1 MSSLS
6 QIQRYLF
13 VIRRVRKGDYPSL
26 KKIRDYIEEE
36 FSHRELT
43 TIGLSE
49 RTLERTI
56 NEIKYELGIGIKYSK
71 LECGYCISDDEI
83 DDPDSIERVLEPFDI
98 LNALQ
103 ADNGFQD
110 VVIPEAYI
118 RKGTEH
124 LFTLLKAAKQ
134 HFVVEFTYDKF
145 DDSEAVKREVT
156 PYAVRQV
163 RGRWYLIGFEIKSND
178 VLKSFGLDRISELTV
193 QKKRFTPVEIDI
205 KARFE
210 DSFGIMVYDHL
221 PVEDVVLEFDS
232 LDGSYLK
239 SLKLHSSQ
247 KIIEDTPERF
257 VVSVRLRITHDF
269 LMELASRCS
278 SLKVISPDSLRVKM
292 VELFEKA
299 IERNRV

>member
-13 VIRRVRKGDYPSL
+13 VIRRVRRGDNPSL
-26 KKIRDYIEEE
+26 KDIRDYVEEQC
-36 FSHRELT
+36 RNQKLT
-43 TIGLSE
+43 DIGFSE
-49 RTLERTI
+49 RTIERTI
-56 NEIKYELGIGIKYSK
+56 NEIRNGLGIGIENESQRGYS
-71 LECGYCISDDEI
+71 ISKDQC
-83 DDPDSIERVLEPFDI
+83 DDPDNIEQVLEPFDI

-103 ADNGFQD
+103 AGHGFQK
-110 VVIPEAYI
+110 VVITEAYI

-124 LFTLLKAAKQ
+124 LFSLLKAAKQ

-145 DDSEAVKREVT
+145 DDSEAVTREVT

-163 RGRWYLIGFEIKSND
+163 RGRWYLIGFETESND

-269 LMELASRCS
+269 LMEIASRFS
-278 SLKVISPDSLRVKM
+278 SLKVVSPDSLRVKL

>member
-13 VIRRVRKGDYPSL
+13 VIRRVREGNYPSL
-26 KKIRDYIEEE
+26 KEIMDYVEEE
-36 FSHRELT
+36 CTFHGLT
-43 TIGLSE
+43 NVGFSE
-49 RTLERTI
+49 RTIERTI
-56 NEIKYELGIGIKYSK
+56 GEIKSGLDISIEYSWSRK
-71 LECGYCISDDEI
+71 GYFIPADEGDNQDD
-83 DDPDSIERVLEPFDI
+83 IERVLEPFDI

-103 ADNGFQD
+103 ADNGFHK
-110 VVIPEAYI
+110 VVIPEVYI

-124 LFTLLKAAKQ
+124 LFHLLKAAKQ

-145 DDSEAVKREVT
+145 DDSEAVTREVT

-163 RGRWYLIGFEIKSND
+163 RGRWYLIGFETKASD
-178 VLKSFGLDRISELTV
+178 VVKSFGLDRISELTV
-193 QKKRFTPVEIDI
+193 QKKKFTPVKIDI
-205 KARFE
+205 NARFE

-221 PVEDVVLEFDS
+221 PIEDVVLEFDS

-239 SLKLHSSQ
+239 SLPLHHSQ
-247 KIIEDTPERF
+247 QILEDTPDRF
-257 VVSVRLRITHDF
+257 RISVHLRITHDF
-269 LMELASRCS
+269 LMEIASRFS

>member
-13 VIRRVRKGDYPSL
+13 VIRRIRKGNYPSL
-26 KKIRDYIEEE
+26 KEIRDYVEAQC
-36 FSHRELT
+36 SRRELT
-43 TIGLSE
+43 KIGFSDRTI
-49 RTLERTI
+49 ERTI
-56 NEIKYELGIGIKYSK
+56 YEIKNELGVGIEYDKYK
-71 LECGYCISDDEI
+71 HGYSISPEQG
-83 DDPDSIERVLEPFDI
+83 DDPDSIERVLEPFDV
-98 LNALQ
+98 LNALHS
-103 ADNGFQD
+103 DNGFQD
-110 VVIPEAYI
+110 VVITEAY
-118 RKGTEH
+118 RPLGTEH
-124 LFTLLKAAKQ
+124 LFPLLKAAKQ

-163 RGRWYLIGFEIKSND
+163 RGRWYLIGFETKSND
-178 VLKSFGLDRISELTV
+178 VLKSFGLDRISELFV
-193 QKKRFTPVEIDI
+193 LKKSFNPVEIDV
-205 KARFE
+205 KSRFQ

-239 SLKLHSSQ
+239 SLPLHHSQ
-247 KIIEDTPERF
+247 QILEDTPERF

-269 LMELASRCS
+269 LMEIVSRCS

-292 VELFEKA
+292 VALFEKA